1 MIFLNEVMCPP
12 LSYMTGRLQHH
23 LESKGRYS
31 SSKEE
36 QISTGFLKYFISKMS
51 RPVNN
56 GHKCTGSGL
65 GTGYIVPR
73 TIDRSSYFSN

>member
-12 LSYMTGRLQHH
+12 PSYMTGRLQHH

-36 QISTGFLKYFISKMS
+36 QISTGFF
-51 RPVNN
+51 
-56 GHKCTGSGL
+56 
-65 GTGYIVPR
+65 
-73 TIDRSSYFSN
+73 